1 MDNSFFIFTDD
12 QEIIIERFHICTWE
26 FNNSKPLIEFGA
38 EISKDSIHEDT
49 LSISIFIP
57 WLTERCE
64 IKDLYEKLKDRE
76 NSRFIFNDS
85 IKGDE
90 PLDAKTDEL
99 GVIHEFLNRD
109 YLCILPIK
117 TKIEAETIYISIDL
131 RSYKEKKKTTNIYFR
146 FLIEPIQ
153 KIPMIKNGIG
163 KSTIIY
169 DIKVN
174 EQRNI
179 PSNKVSSLN
188 KKIFS
193 KIKSCFLFNI
203 IPNKYDIVFFEN
215 KPLKNIRTLEYDSFK
230 RYLPYDRVRKDDLIV
245 VFNKKKSSE
254 LSPSYSFFTI
264 YSKERIGMGQFA
276 LAILINIIC
285 GLLLFLPS
293 YRKTFVEGNPWE
305 FWKWFT
311 IEIYFAFSIIIF
323 TALYFSWSFWVY
335 IFKKYLTKSK
345 QN

>member
-1 MDNSFFIFTDD
+1 MENSFFIFTDKE
-12 QEIIIERFHICTWE
+12 EIVIERFHICTWE
-26 FNNSKPLIEFGA
+26 FNNSKPLIEFGG

-64 IKDLYEKLKDRE
+64 IKDLYQKLKDRE

-245 VFNKKKSSE
+245 VFNKKK
-254 LSPSYSFFTI
+254 
-264 YSKERIGMGQFA
+264 
-276 LAILINIIC
+276 NNH
-285 GLLLFLPS
+285 
-293 YRKTFVEGNPWE
+293 KTPIV
-305 FWKWFT
+305 
-311 IEIYFAFSIIIF
+311 
-323 TALYFSWSFWVY
+323 L
-335 IFKKYLTKSK
+335 
-345 QN
+345 

>member
-1 MDNSFFIFTDD
+1 MENSFFIFTDD
-12 QEIIIERFHICTWE
+12 REIIIERFHICTWE
-26 FNNSKPLIEFGA
+26 FNNSNPLIEFGA
-38 EISKDSIHEDT
+38 EISKNSIQEEDSLS
-49 LSISIFIP
+49 LSILIP
-57 WLTERCE
+57 WLTEKCK
-64 IKDLYEKLKDRE
+64 IKDLYQRLKDRE

-85 IKGDE
+85 IEGDE
-90 PLDAKTDEL
+90 PLNVTTDEL
-99 GVIHEFLNRD
+99 GVIHKFLNRD

-117 TKIEAETIYISIDL
+117 TKIETETISISVDL
-131 RSYKEKKKTTNIYFR
+131 KSYKEKKNPTNIYFR

-153 KIPMIKNGIG
+153 KIPMIKNGTG

-179 PSNKVSSLN
+179 PSNKVSSLS
-188 KKIFS
+188 KKKFA
-193 KIKSCFLFNI
+193 KIKNCFLFNI
-203 IPNKYDIVFFEN
+203 IPNKYDIVFFES
-215 KPLKNIRTLEYDSFK
+215 KSLKNIRTLEYDSFK
-230 RYLPYDRVRKDDLIV
+230 RYLPYDRVKKDDLIV
-245 VFNKKKSSE
+245 VFNKKDSSE

-285 GLLLFLPS
+285 GFLLFLPS

-311 IEIYFAFSIIIF
+311 IEIYFAISIMIL
-323 TALYFSWSFWVY
+323 TAFYFSWSFWAC
-335 IFKKYLTKSK
+335 IFRKPFSKSK
-345 QN
+345 